1 MPNVP
6 KIVRDR
12 LNAASPV
19 DHPDANLLTAFA
31 ENFLPG
37 RERAAVLDHLSH
49 CTDCREVIALA
60 LPATEP
66 VQATLTPKRTSWL
79 SWPALRWGLV
89 AAGVVA
95 IASFG
100 VVRYQHESRLATTT
114 LRTASPAEPATEA
127 KNEAPRPEMSVNP
140 DKFTDRA
147 ALPAPAAAS
156 RERKQEHLMQPAPRR
171 TTAGIPTIGGPLVAR
186 QQQAFPQVQQ
196 PAPASP
202 LFARQQPA
210 ASTDLRVPS
219 ANETVEVSSANAQV
233 ETAQNQPGA
242 AQSYAY
248 DEPALRKAK
257 PAETPQAASAGAVIA
272 AQVNPGAPMQLAAMP
287 PAARWTIS
295 STGALQRSFDQ
306 GRTWEDV
313 NVIASAAPSAQ
324 LIARE
329 ARADASSAVQ
339 ASKKSMK
346 QNALNPL
353 TFRVVTANGPDVWA
367 GASQGMLYH
376 SANNGNQWIR
386 VVPST
391 AGAILT
397 GDIVAL
403 DFPDPQHG
411 TITTSTPEVWAT
423 SDAGQ
428 TWQKQ

>member
-1 MPNVP
+1 
-6 KIVRDR
+6 
-12 LNAASPV
+12 
-19 DHPDANLLTAFA
+19 
-31 ENFLPG
+31 
-37 RERAAVLDHLSH
+37 
-49 CTDCREVIALA
+49 
-60 LPATEP
+60 
-66 VQATLTPKRTSWL
+66 
-79 SWPALRWGLV
+79 
-89 AAGVVA
+89 
-95 IASFG
+95 
-100 VVRYQHESRLATTT
+100 
-114 LRTASPAEPATEA
+114 
-127 KNEAPRPEMSVNP
+127 
-140 DKFTDRA
+140 
-147 ALPAPAAAS
+147 
-156 RERKQEHLMQPAPRR
+156 
-171 TTAGIPTIGGPLVAR
+171 
-186 QQQAFPQVQQ
+186 
-196 PAPASP
+196 
-202 LFARQQPA
+202 
-210 ASTDLRVPS
+210 
-219 ANETVEVSSANAQV
+219 
-233 ETAQNQPGA
+233 
-242 AQSYAY
+242 
-248 DEPALRKAK
+248 
-257 PAETPQAASAGAVIA
+257 
-272 AQVNPGAPMQLAAMP
+272 MQLAAMP

-295 STGALQRSFDQ
+295 RTGALRRSFDQ